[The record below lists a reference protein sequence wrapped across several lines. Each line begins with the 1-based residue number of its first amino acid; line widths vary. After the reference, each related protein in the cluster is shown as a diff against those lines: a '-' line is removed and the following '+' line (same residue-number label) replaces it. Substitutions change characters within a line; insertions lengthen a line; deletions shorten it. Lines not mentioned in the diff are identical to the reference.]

1 PRGRGRGRGRDDR
14 GRGRI
19 CGGAPRGRREE
30 ARDGHWSRHRLHRD
44 ERRRARRSRRG
55 ERRERWQRDRRCRA
69 PLRRWPRRGHDP
81 LVRRVVPRRIPGGRM
96 LPSLTVRSRF
106 LDRRRIALGI
116 ASALLALA
124 ALATSQSAT
133 APAAAQTSLAD
144 ELHPATWAILVP
156 PTWLAAPVPRVRRG
170 DLLDLFG
177 MNIGDLAF

>member
-1 PRGRGRGRGRDDR
+1 
-14 GRGRI
+14 
-19 CGGAPRGRREE
+19 
-30 ARDGHWSRHRLHRD
+30 
-44 ERRRARRSRRG
+44 
-55 ERRERWQRDRRCRA
+55 
-69 PLRRWPRRGHDP
+69 
-81 LVRRVVPRRIPGGRM
+81 M

-177 MNIGDLAF
+177 MKIGDRAFATPLVYGAAVILADDRGLLLEVDESDAAALASARAGGMQLIALLRSSR